1 METQLSSRR
10 TWNAPAGDLGAGNQ
24 LRLELELEGRRLV
37 LPRHATLA
45 VLSCLPSSG
54 AAVPRARLYNT

>member
-1 METQLSSRR
+1 MLQQD
-10 TWNAPAGDLGAGNQ
+10 GDLGSGNQ